1 MLALA
6 SQSTFSYEWS
16 SSAKRGHAAAIHN
29 HMIGS
34 FSDSGIGYECVVK
47 NTGTVARRAGIT
59 RRRVGGG
66 WAREERSVAQT
77 RSKSYYIKESIARA
91 HE

>member
-59 RRRVGGG
+59 RRRVGGWG
-66 WAREERSVAQT
+66 VGS
-77 RSKSYYIKESIARA
+77 
-91 HE
+91 